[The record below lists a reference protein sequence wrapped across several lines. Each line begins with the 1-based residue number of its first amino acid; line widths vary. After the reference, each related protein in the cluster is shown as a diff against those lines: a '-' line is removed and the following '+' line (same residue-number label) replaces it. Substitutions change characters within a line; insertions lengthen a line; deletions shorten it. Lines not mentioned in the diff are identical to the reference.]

1 MGYVLYKDFSQ
12 IGDIMKVKLL
22 QLLDLLKA
30 VALWS
35 FKVILRGIKVVVEET
50 ILVLQKLDALL
61 TKDTQ

>member
-1 MGYVLYKDFSQ
+1 
-12 IGDIMKVKLL
+12 MKVKLL

-35 FKVILRGIKVVVEET
+35 FKVILRGMKVVVEET